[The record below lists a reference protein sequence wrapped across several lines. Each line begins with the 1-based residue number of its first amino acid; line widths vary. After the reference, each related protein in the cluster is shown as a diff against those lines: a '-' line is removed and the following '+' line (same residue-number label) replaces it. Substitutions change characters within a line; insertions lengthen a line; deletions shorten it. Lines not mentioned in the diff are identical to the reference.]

1 MCLDMD
7 RKVED
12 VINDIL
18 FVVWISKIKKTYLL
32 YMEASSCLGLLFQ
45 YEVFYSVF
53 SKPLE
58 RE

>member
-18 FVVWISKIKKTYLL
+18 FVVWISKIKMTNL
-32 YMEASSCLGLLFQ
+32 YTWKNRRVID
-45 YEVFYSVF
+45 Y
-53 SKPLE
+53 
-58 RE
+58 